1 MTTLEIY
8 KTAKDEIISE
18 VINQLPNAMRG
29 DRVNRTFFVKEDSEN
44 EGEIVVDYFV
54 YCGQT
59 SLTDNCFLTIKDT
72 ESFDPSDFEV
82 EDFEDIDFNA
92 IGWDEKISE
101 AIDRKIEE
109 LEENAAHTYGEPYF
123 NPDTVQEG
131 YY

>member
-29 DRVNRTFFVKEDSEN
+29 DRVNRTFFVKEN
-44 EGEIVVDYFV
+44 EGEIEVDYFV
-54 YCGQT
+54 YCGKT

-72 ESFDPSDFEV
+72 ESFDPSDFDV

-109 LEENAAHTYGEPYF
+109 LEENAAHEAWQ
-123 NPDTVQEG
+123 DEMSKK
-131 YY
+131 

>member
-1 MTTLEIY
+1 MKTKVNAILEIY

-54 YCGQT
+54 YCGQA

-72 ESFDPSDFEV
+72 ESFDPSDFDV
-82 EDFEDIDFNA
+82 EDFDDIDFNA

-101 AIDRKIEE
+101 AIDSKIAE
-109 LEENAAHTYGEPYF
+109 LEENAALEAWK
-123 NPDTVQEG
+123 DEMSKK
-131 YY
+131 